1 MYDGIELIGDFAG
14 DIDIGDLC
22 DEAIG
27 EITDQVAD
35 LDIPDIDFGEFQ
47 DVLGDLFGDIGDFAQ
62 DAGQDIADNIGD
74 MVGDLFS

>member
-1 MYDGIELIGDFAG
+1 LGLGGLAVVTNPFDIDFNAGDLLDQMEDGMYDGIELIGDFAG

-35 LDIPDIDFGEFQ
+35 LDIPDIDFGEF
-47 DVLGDLFGDIGDFAQ
+47 
-62 DAGQDIADNIGD
+62 
-74 MVGDLFS
+74 